1 MRILS
6 LARDYPKS
14 HSFVSAHE
22 VIHACLNLSSS
33 DNFVQGAIALPQGR
47 FSIQS
52 ILAQL
57 PPDWSPDC
65 IQISS
70 SLGVFVPE
78 PVVPTGLKQL
88 DCPTV
93 LKLTDSHFR
102 HRPIQSLIEYA
113 QEVGCQYH
121 WTAYDR
127 HHLHFFREAGL
138 SNPFWMPGA
147 FSIAPYQPTIAPQKL
162 YDVLFCGNNSPVAH
176 ARRAKLL
183 ATLQTAGI
191 DLTVARKSYTDSL
204 DAYTAAHIV
213 FNCSLNGDLNR
224 RVYEVL
230 MAGGFLI
237 TDRLAAESGL
247 TQMFQ
252 EGVHLEC
259 YGSEQELFEKVKY
272 YLAHPDRAA
281 QIARQ
286 GQAQLMQFYS
296 PHDLDE
302 QFLDIV
308 VKGKPI
314 PALCLATDDDRTQR
328 PIQSYASESLR
339 DRIRIYELIHEL
351 HRCNDALTL
360 LRPDEAQTEILKDLR
375 DLPRLEIVQ
384 PPQPATI
391 ALLDCPSTKQQL
403 QTALDRLQTQLQP
416 DGIVLVLGRG
426 AKRWDAAVRAL
437 GWKPIQLQ
445 ESGEGA
451 CRVYQNPRTIADETI
466 ERLNLPIETPLSL
479 PNRLVFT
486 AKVTARKL
494 LSSLRDRSAHSY
506 PQLPK

>member
-6 LARDYPKS
+6 LTRDYPRAISLRS
-14 HSFVSAHE
+14 HHDLMY
-22 VIHACLNLSSS
+22 ACLNPPES
-33 DNFVQGAIALPQGR
+33 AIDGIKLPSGR
-47 FSIQS
+47 FAIEQW
-52 ILAQL
+52 LAQL
-57 PPDWSPDC
+57 PSEWQQPDC
-65 IQISS
+65 VHISS
-70 SLGVFVPE
+70 SLGIFTQP
-78 PVVPTGLKQL
+78 PVIPIGLSRL
-88 DCPTV
+88 NCPTV
-93 LKLTDSHFR
+93 MKLSDSHFR

-147 FSIAPYQPTIAPQKL
+147 FSIAPYEPTIAPQKR
-162 YDVLFCGNNSPVAH
+162 YDVLFCGNNSPTDH

-183 ATLQTAGI
+183 ATLETAGV

-230 MAGGFLI
+230 MAGGFLL

-259 YGSEQELFEKVKY
+259 YGSEQELLEKVQY

-286 GQAQLMQFYS
+286 GQALFMQSYY

-302 QFLDIV
+302 QFLNIV
-308 VKGKPI
+308 VKGQPI
-314 PALCLATDDDRTQR
+314 PALCLATDDDRTHR
-328 PIQSYASESLR
+328 PIQSYTSEALR

-351 HRCNDALTL
+351 HRCNDRLTL
-360 LRPDEAQTEILKDLR
+360 LAPEGDYTETLKDLR

-384 PPQPATI
+384 PPQLAAI
-391 ALLDCPSTKQQL
+391 ALLNCPSTKPQL
-403 QTALDRLQTQLQP
+403 QTALDQLQAQLQP
-416 DGIVLVLGRG
+416 NGIVLILGRT
-426 AKRWDAAVRAL
+426 ARRWDATIRAL

-451 CRVYQNPRTIADETI
+451 CRVYQNPRIVADETI
-466 ERLNLPIETPLSL
+466 EPLNLPIKKPLSL

-494 LSSLRDRSAHSY
+494 FSSLSVHSA
-506 PQLPK
+506 